1 MTIVEATIYNQSKIM
16 QSYET
21 LVKKLETQVT
31 TCQAALDE
39 STKREIEQ
47 LQMVMELKYA
57 IEKRKQARGGEK
69 GAKPEK
75 EPCDTCEAY
84 TMENEL
90 LKEQTTKQQEV
101 IDKLS
106 EAQELLLL

>member
-1 MTIVEATIYNQSKIM
+1 M
-16 QSYET
+16 
-21 LVKKLETQVT
+21 T

-57 IEKRKQARGGEK
+57 IEKRKQEREGEK

-75 EPCDTCEAY
+75 ESNNLLEAY
-84 TMENEL
+84 RMENEL
-90 LKEQTTKQQEV
+90 LKE
-101 IDKLS
+101 
-106 EAQELLLL
+106 